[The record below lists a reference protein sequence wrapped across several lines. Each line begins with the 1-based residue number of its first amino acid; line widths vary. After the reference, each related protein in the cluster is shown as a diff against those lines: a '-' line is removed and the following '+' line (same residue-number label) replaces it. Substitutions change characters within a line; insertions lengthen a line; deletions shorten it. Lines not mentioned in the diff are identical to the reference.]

1 MKDVTDRRKRSI
13 PLDEKIL
20 KEMWDTEGDLY
31 RTVLLRKHG
40 LTPEQADI
48 IVRFDC
54 DESVPEIASSMGI
67 SVSEVM
73 DSVIQYM
80 KLCESLGV
88 KSWN

>member
-1 MKDVTDRRKRSI
+1 M
-13 PLDEKIL
+13 
-20 KEMWDTEGDLY
+20 G
-31 RTVLLRKHG
+31 LRQSK
-40 LTPEQADI
+40 ADI
-48 IVRFDC
+48 IVRFDR